1 MVAQFLEII
10 GEEWGGEEL
19 MTLLGGSYH
28 LGNGEQDWL
37 VSHHGCKWIIP
48 WIIPYPLT
56 IHGMILQLV
65 QKVVSGLR
73 VSETLRH
80 SMMLIYSY
88 QFIVRMMDDDNSQF
102 IYI

>member
-1 MVAQFLEII
+1 LVAQFLEII

-48 WIIPYPLT
+48 WIIP
-56 IHGMILQLV
+56 
-65 QKVVSGLR
+65 
-73 VSETLRH
+73 
-80 SMMLIYSY
+80 
-88 QFIVRMMDDDNSQF
+88 
-102 IYI
+102 